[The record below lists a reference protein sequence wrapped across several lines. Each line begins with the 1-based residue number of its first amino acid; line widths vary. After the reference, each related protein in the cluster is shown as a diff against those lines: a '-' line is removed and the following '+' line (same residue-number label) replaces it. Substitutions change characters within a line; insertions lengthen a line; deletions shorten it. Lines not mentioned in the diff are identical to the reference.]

1 MEFAMMMT
9 PSAPGATPAPT
20 VAARVGVD
28 GAAGTPFDQVLAS
41 QVAGPAHEV
50 AQQAPTTPA
59 TETPAQSGVSGIEED
74 ASAQTAET
82 DPAVTAPSVDVTVNS
97 AAAAAL
103 AAWMLTPVVPA
114 TSAPTRASRPP
125 EVGTDPDA
133 LATAPLSDLGPMPS
147 ALTAPL
153 LALADLQPTDPVPV
167 VTALD
172 AEAAPETRTAVAAAP
187 QLQSPAALFQ
197 ALVPQ
202 GAASPPPAQAAQ
214 ALPLPDLPQLGLP
227 VGSHGWA
234 EELGTRLALQ
244 SVRGEHSGS
253 LRLSPEHLG
262 PLEVQI
268 RLQDDKASVVFGAQH
283 AETRAAL
290 HEALP
295 RLRELF
301 AASGL
306 QLLDASVTRD
316 GSRQPPLPARM
327 ARGLGATAVADSPPE
342 ARPLAMGLRHRGLVD
357 TIA

>member
-9 PSAPGATPAPT
+9 PSAPGAAPAPT
-20 VAARVGVD
+20 VAARVGID
-28 GAAGTPFDQVLAS
+28 GAAGTAFDQVLAS
-41 QVAGPAHEV
+41 QVAGPAQEV

-59 TETPAQSGVSGIEED
+59 TEAPAQSGGSGVEED

-82 DPAVTAPSVDVTVNS
+82 DPAVTAPPVDVTANS

-114 TSAPTRASRPP
+114 TPAPTLASQSP

-133 LATAPLSDLGPMPS
+133 LATAPLSDPGPTPS
-147 ALTAPL
+147 ASTAL
-153 LALADLQPTDPVPV
+153 VLALPDLQPTDPVPV

-172 AEAAPETRTAVAAAP
+172 AEAAPETRTAVAPAP
-187 QLQSPAALFQ
+187 TVQSPAALFQ
-197 ALVPQ
+197 ALLPQ
-202 GAASPPPAQAAQ
+202 VAAPPPPAQSAP
-214 ALPLPDLPQLGLP
+214 ALPLPDLPQLSLP

-234 EELGTRLALQ
+234 EELVTRLALQ
-244 SVRGEHSGS
+244 SVRGEYSGS

-283 AETRAAL
+283 ADTRTAL

-301 AASGL
+301 ASSGL

-327 ARGLGATAVADSPPE
+327 ARGLGVAAVADATPE
-342 ARPLAMGLRHRGLVD
+342 TRPLAMGLRHRGLVD

>member
-9 PSAPGATPAPT
+9 PSAPGATPAPA
-20 VAARVGVD
+20 VAARGGGD
-28 GAAGTPFDQVLAS
+28 STAGTAFDQVLAS
-41 QVAGPAHEV
+41 QVAGPAQEV
-50 AQQAPTTPA
+50 AQQAVAAPA
-59 TETPAQSGVSGIEED
+59 VDTPAQPPDSDSDVEPAVRAD
-74 ASAQTAET
+74 TP
-82 DPAVTAPSVDVTVNS
+82 DPAATAQAADVVANS

-103 AAWMLTPVVPA
+103 AAWMLTPVVPTTPA
-114 TSAPTRASRPP
+114 PTPVGQPAEPGTDADALAAPHLSETAHSPSVQSAPTLILPGLQQTDAVQVATGPGIDTSPEAPPRADSAPP
-125 EVGTDPDA
+125 
-133 LATAPLSDLGPMPS
+133 
-147 ALTAPL
+147 
-153 LALADLQPTDPVPV
+153 
-167 VTALD
+167 
-172 AEAAPETRTAVAAAP
+172 
-187 QLQSPAALFQ
+187 LQSPAALFQ
-197 ALVPQ
+197 ALLPQ
-202 GAASPPPAQAAQ
+202 VAASAPPAQAAQ

-244 SVRGEHSGS
+244 SVRGEYSGS

-283 AETRAAL
+283 ADTRTAL

-301 AASGL
+301 ASSGL

-316 GSRQPPLPARM
+316 GSRQQALPPRV
-327 ARGLGATAVADSPPE
+327 ARGLGVAAVTDSPPE

>member
-1 MEFAMMMT
+1 MEFATMMT
-9 PSAPGATPAPT
+9 PGAPGATPAPA
-20 VAARVGVD
+20 VAARGGGD
-28 GAAGTPFDQVLAS
+28 STTATGFDQVLAS
-41 QVAGPAHEV
+41 QVAGPTQDV
-50 AQQAPTTPA
+50 GQQAEAAPA
-59 TETPAQSGVSGIEED
+59 VDTPAQPSDGD
-74 ASAQTAET
+74 ADVEPALRADTP
-82 DPAVTAPSVDVTVNS
+82 DPAATAQVADVVANS

-103 AAWMLTPVVPA
+103 AAWMLAPVAPSAPPPTPVGQPA
-114 TSAPTRASRPP
+114 EA
-125 EVGTDPDA
+125 GTDADA
-133 LATAPLSDLGPMPS
+133 LAAPRLSETAHSPS
-147 ALTAPL
+147 APSGP
-153 LALADLQPTDPVPV
+153 ALVLPAQQQTDAVQVATGPGIETSPEARTPVASAAALPSPSAMFQGLMPQL
-167 VTALD
+167 VTS
-172 AEAAPETRTAVAAAP
+172 AAPAP
-187 QLQSPAALFQ
+187 M
-197 ALVPQ
+197 
-202 GAASPPPAQAAQ
+202 AQ
-214 ALPLPDLPQLGLP
+214 ALPVPDPPQLAQT

-316 GSRQPPLPARM
+316 GSRQQALPPRV
-327 ARGLGATAVADSPPE
+327 ARGLGVAAVEDSPPE
-342 ARPLAMGLRHRGLVD
+342 VRRVTVGLRHLGLVD